1 MKEATTELST
11 TAIAIVAIGLV
22 LAIFTTILLPMIR
35 TQVTMNQACNGGP
48 GYTTP
53 NEDGSTISCSNATG
67 QVGQRKWT
75 CTYTPAN
82 GGRVQTKQCSD

>member
-1 MKEATTELST
+1 MKEATGELST
-11 TAIAIVAIGLV
+11 TAIAIVAIGLI

-35 TQVTMNQACNGGP
+35 TQITMNQACNGGP
-48 GYTTP
+48 GYQVT
-53 NEDGSTISCSNATG
+53 NEDNSRIVCGSASG

-82 GGRVQTKQCSD
+82 GGRAQTKQCSD